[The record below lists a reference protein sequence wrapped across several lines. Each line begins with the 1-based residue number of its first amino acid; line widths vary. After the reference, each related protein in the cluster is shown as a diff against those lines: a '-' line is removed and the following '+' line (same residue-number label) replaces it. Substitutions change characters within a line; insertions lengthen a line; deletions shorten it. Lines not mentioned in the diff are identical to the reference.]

1 MLDERVAPIGGY
13 FELELPRGALPHQGS
28 VLLQSARAAFL
39 ALLRAG
45 KPGRVWMP
53 RYICDAMHA
62 PLRMAGI
69 DCVWYDVDERLAVDD
84 RVKIETGDWL
94 LYVNYFG
101 LCEQNVATLMRRFPP
116 SQIVLDY
123 SQAFFSASGDEA
135 LATIYSPRKFF
146 GVPDGGMLYSRIPLD
161 LPKYQDEESIFRS
174 SHLIK
179 RLADSPESG
188 YADYQKAEE
197 NLAECEPKR
206 MSKLT
211 ERILA
216 SVMFES
222 ARKKRRDNFLF
233 LQERLGAKNRF
244 ACELSEEEV
253 PLCYPFQTD
262 EPELRARLINNRIF
276 VATYWPDAIGR
287 VGDEWAEKMI
297 KNFLPL
303 PIDQRYGL
311 EDMER
316 MVSLIMG
323 KKK

>member
-13 FELELPRGALPHQGS
+13 FELELPCGALPHQGS
-28 VLLQSARAAFL
+28 VQLQSARAAFL
-39 ALLRAG
+39 VMLRAG

-53 RYICDAMHA
+53 RYICDAMHT

-69 DCVWYDVDERLAVDD
+69 ECVWYDVDERLAVDD
-84 RVKIETGDWL
+84 RVKLETDDWL

-101 LCEQNVATLMRRFPP
+101 LCEKNVATLMRRFPP
-116 SQIVLDY
+116 GQIVLDY
-123 SQAFFSASGDEA
+123 SQAFFAAPEDKA
-135 LATIYSPRKFF
+135 LATIYSPRKFL
-146 GVPDGGMLYSRIPLD
+146 GVPDGGMLYSRNPLD
-161 LPKYQDEESIFRS
+161 QPKHQDEESIFRS

-179 RLADSPESG
+179 RLADTPESG
-188 YADYQKAEE
+188 YADYQTAEAS
-197 NLAECEPKR
+197 LAECEPKR

-216 SVMFES
+216 SVDVES

-233 LQERLGAKNRF
+233 LQERLGAENRF
-244 ACELSEEEV
+244 DCELSEEAV

-262 EPELRARLINNRIF
+262 DPELRARLIKNRIF

-287 VGDEWAEKMI
+287 VDDEWAEKMI
-297 KNFLPL
+297 KNLLPL

-316 MVSLIMG
+316 MVTVIMG